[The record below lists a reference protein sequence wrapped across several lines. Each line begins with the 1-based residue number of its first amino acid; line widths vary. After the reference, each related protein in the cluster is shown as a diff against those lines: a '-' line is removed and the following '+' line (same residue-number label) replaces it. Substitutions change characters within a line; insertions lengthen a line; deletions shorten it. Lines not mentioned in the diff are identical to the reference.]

1 MSFRGFILNISKQL
15 NRMELKAIN
24 TAEELDQMLEWIDK
38 QFDVEPA
45 LESPEGH
52 KLQIALRFVKAYE
65 DKQYPIH

>member
-1 MSFRGFILNISKQL
+1 
-15 NRMELKAIN
+15 MELKAIN